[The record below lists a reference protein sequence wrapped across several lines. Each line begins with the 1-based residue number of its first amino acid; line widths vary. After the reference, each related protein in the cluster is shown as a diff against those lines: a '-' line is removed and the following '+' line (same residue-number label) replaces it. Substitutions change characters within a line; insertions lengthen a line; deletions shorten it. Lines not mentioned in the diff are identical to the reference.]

1 MHIVA
6 IIMKKCAVLNFSKS
20 EPCMLLLKV
29 ILISSLLEIIDK
41 IATFRALICIRSLR
55 NCSTAVYF
63 YYELYY
69 TGGNL
74 QCDWL
79 MIVYYVNITYIGTYI
94 GVLYW
99 CTTGVLQ
106 HHIIWC
112 TLFCLRI

>member
-1 MHIVA
+1 
-6 IIMKKCAVLNFSKS
+6 MKKCAVLNFSKS

-41 IATFRALICIRSLR
+41 IAAFHALICIQSLG

-74 QCDWL
+74 QCDC
-79 MIVYYVNITYIGTYI
+79 MVNDR
-94 GVLYW
+94 VL
-99 CTTGVLQ
+99 CQ
-106 HHIIWC
+106 HCALCSAFESNPVFTHK
-112 TLFCLRI
+112 